1 MIDIQQK
8 LDMLDEFYC
17 QKDSIENEK
26 RALLDEVKIPAEVLA
41 VQQKA
46 NEEAQAYASKQR
58 KSAEQVRAECAAKL
72 AEIKVPDEVRE
83 ILARIDHERGLVMSY
98 QREKESEIEQ
108 DVEQK
113 RTALFNKAQ
122 FDTAKVYA
130 EIEARKKEIAAE
142 FAGKEQAA
150 AENIAKLEAEIKAEV
165 KAFGKSV
172 KGNHFHAVYNK
183 GRITWNTDKMEAWI
197 VDHPFLKDARK
208 EGEPSISIRRI

>member
-1 MIDIQQK
+1 MQDIQQK

-58 KSAEQVRAECAAKL
+58 KAAEQVRAECAAKL

-83 ILARIDHERGLVMSY
+83 ILARIDHERGLVLSY
-98 QREKESEIEQ
+98 QRDKESEIEQ

-172 KGNHFHAVYNK
+172 KGKHFHAVYNK